1 MKTLRHSQRKKKPKQ
16 IIIIR
21 LKDSDRDEYTGSGNG
36 KPDGNDGFRRIN
48 NQEKKRWCS
57 DKNLLSHESAWH

>member
-48 NQEKKRWCS
+48 NQEKKR
-57 DKNLLSHESAWH
+57 